1 MYATIQLAKSSA
13 PGGKSRL
20 AALNALVFLKGDR
33 CFLKA
38 VRQSTY
44 RKRFLECSG
53 TALLSSGGDNT
64 TSFVWYP
71 LLQYRTSLSQSFLG
85 RVFRANAI
93 PPVLPSSHS
102 VTRLVLFL
110 RPADG
115 GPYIFRTPPPRQ
127 AWVPFHKNAFL
138 ALGAGHASPQRVK
151 SVRALDPDSRV
162 ASRKGVPSDIRAKQ
176 HWRK

>member
-1 MYATIQLAKSSA
+1 MQRTHQFAMSSR
-13 PGGKSRL
+13 P
-20 AALNALVFLKGDR
+20 AAGIGLTGFNALVLLKRGR
-33 CFLKA
+33 CFAKA
-38 VRQSTY
+38 SRQS
-44 RKRFLECSG
+44 ECPSAFVECLL
-53 TALLSSGGDNT
+53 TAPLSAGGDNT
-64 TSFVWYP
+64 TSFGIYP
-71 LLQYRTSLSQSFLG
+71 LLRYQAFLSQFFLK
-85 RVFRANAI
+85 RVFRATAI
-93 PPVLPSSHS
+93 PPVLPCSHS

-151 SVRALDPDSRV
+151 SVRAEDPDSRV
-162 ASRKGVPSDIRAKQ
+162 ASRKGVPSDIRAKP